1 MWMLIYQYALS
12 RDLGSQSRLYTP
24 LSRVVMTAK
33 VSGRERFLKEDEY
46 RRLGRVLDE
55 AEANTVN

>member
-12 RDLGSQSRLYTP
+12 RDHGSQSRLYTP

-33 VSGRERFLKEDEY
+33 VSSRERFQKEDEY

>member
-12 RDLGSQSRLYTP
+12 RDHGSQSRLYTP
-24 LSRVVMTAK
+24 LSRVEMTAK

-46 RRLGRVLDE
+46 RCLGRVLDE
-55 AEANTVN
+55 AEANTAN

>member
-24 LSRVVMTAK
+24 LSRVVMTAM
-33 VSGRERFLKEDEY
+33 VSGRERFPKEDEY